1 MKYKRV
7 LLKLSGEALAGSGET
22 RISIPAIENIVKEIK
37 KAVAN
42 KVQLAIVIG
51 GGNIWRGAG
60 KKIDRVKAD
69 YMGMLATVINSLAIQ
84 DTLEKNGIKACV
96 LSAVGVPKIAELY
109 VEQKAIE
116 SLKKGYVVILSG
128 GTGNPY
134 FTTDTTAALRAAE
147 LKADVL
153 LKATQVDGVYDCD
166 PKVNKNA
173 KRYKSLSYDEAINKN
188 LRIMDTSAF
197 SLCKDNNLPIIVFN
211 FHHSGNLFKVLS
223 GKNIGTLV
231 SK

>member
-7 LLKLSGEALAGSGET
+7 LLKLSGEALAGSGNFG
-22 RISIPAIENIVKEIK
+22 INIPSIENIAKEIK
-37 KAVAN
+37 KAVER
-42 KVQLAIVIG
+42 KVELAIVIG

-84 DTLEKNGIKACV
+84 NVLEKNGIKACV
-96 LSAVGVPKIAELY
+96 LSALEVSKIAELY
-109 VEQKAIE
+109 VRDKAIE
-116 SLKKGYVVILSG
+116 NLKNGYVVVLSG

-173 KRYKSLSYDEAINKN
+173 KKFKSLSYDEAIRKN

-197 SLCKDNNLPIIVFN
+197 SLCKENKLNIIVFN
-211 FHHSGNLFKVLS
+211 FHQAGNLFKVLA
-223 GKNIGTLV
+223 GENIGTLV
-231 SK
+231 S

>member
-1 MKYKRV
+1 MQGDQQY
-7 LLKLSGEALAGSGET
+7 G
-22 RISIPAIENIVKEIK
+22 ISPERLMDYAREVKA
-37 KAVAN
+37 AVDE
-42 KVQLAIVIG
+42 KIQIAIVIG
-51 GGNIWRGAG
+51 GGNIFRGLQG
-60 KKIDRVKAD
+60 MTGGTDRVQGD